1 MSAKTSQ
8 VPDGLRIW
16 FVIHFAA
23 DILFGIPLLLFPQA
37 VLDFFGWTTYD
48 PIMSRLVGAALLGI
62 GVESLL
68 GRNASAETFRAMLNL
83 KVIWASSAL
92 FALGAGIAEGAP
104 PLAWGFLGIFAVFW
118 AVWVYYR
125 LRLK

>member
-1 MSAKTSQ
+1 
-8 VPDGLRIW
+8 
-16 FVIHFAA
+16 
-23 DILFGIPLLLFPQA
+23 
-37 VLDFFGWTTYD
+37 
-48 PIMSRLVGAALLGI
+48 
-62 GVESLL
+62 
-68 GRNASAETFRAMLNL
+68 MLNL